1 MKILRFLIIGY
12 LTFVIY
18 YSILWICFDYLTLPY
33 PEAVAIAYS
42 VGIIYHFLGNRKVT
56 FNANKSKLSIQIFRY
71 ILLAL
76 LNYVIQLC
84 AIKLCYEIYKINFYI
99 STFIGVILTMAT
111 GYILMNYWVF
121 LEKQVSK

>member
-1 MKILRFLIIGY
+1 MKKSKIIKANYKRPRILHSKKMKTLFFGSKGKYNLDDLI
-12 LTFVIY
+12 
-18 YSILWICFDYLTLPY
+18 
-33 PEAVAIAYS
+33 
-42 VGIIYHFLGNRKVT
+42 
-56 FNANKSKLSIQIFRY
+56 ANKSKLGIQIFRY